1 MSRNSYAKAIKDR
14 ISKMTKPF
22 ILADF
27 YDLANR
33 VNVRKV
39 ITRLERSGFIS
50 RIARGIYFKTEYSK
64 FLKEYIKPSPDSVA
78 KAIARNFGWNII
90 PCGNTAL
97 NMLGLS
103 TQVPAVYSYA
113 SNGNYKSFSLTNSK
127 TKINFK
133 HIPNKE
139 IVNLSE
145 KTALLIQAIKA
156 YGKSN
161 IDQDFTDRLKI
172 AFSQKEIKKIKKEAQ
187 YTTSWIYEYISTL

>member
-1 MSRNSYAKAIKDR
+1 MSKNSYAKAIKDR
-14 ISKMTKPF
+14 ISKRTKPF

-27 YDLANR
+27 YDLTSRA
-33 VNVRKV
+33 NVRRIV
-39 ITRLERSGFIS
+39 TRLERSGFIS

-64 FLKEYIKPSPDSVA
+64 FLKEYIKPSPDAVA

-113 SNGNYKSFSLTNSK
+113 SNGNYKSFSLINSK
-127 TKINFK
+127 TKIHFK

-139 IVNLSE
+139 IINLSE

-156 YGKSN
+156 YGKNN
-161 IDQDFTDRLKI
+161 INQDFTDRLRI
-172 AFSQKEIKKIKKEAQ
+172 ALSQKEIKKIKKETQ
-187 YTTSWIYEYISTL
+187 YTTSWIHEYISTL

>member
-1 MSRNSYAKAIKDR
+1 MSKNSYAKAIKDR

-27 YDLANR
+27 YDLTSRA
-33 VNVRKV
+33 NVRRIV
-39 ITRLERSGFIS
+39 TRLERSGFIS

-64 FLKEYIKPSPDSVA
+64 FLKEYIKPSPDAVA

-113 SNGNYKSFSLTNSK
+113 SNGNYKSFSLINSK
-127 TKINFK
+127 TKIHFK

-139 IVNLSE
+139 IINLSE

-156 YGKSN
+156 YGKNN
-161 IDQDFTDRLKI
+161 INQDFTDRLRI
-172 AFSQKEIKKIKKEAQ
+172 ALSQKEIKKIKKETQ
-187 YTTSWIYEYISTL
+187 YTTSWIHEYISTL

>member
-1 MSRNSYAKAIKDR
+1 MSKNSYAKAIKDR

-27 YDLANR
+27 YDLTSRA
-33 VNVRKV
+33 NVRRIV
-39 ITRLERSGFIS
+39 TRLERSGFIS

-64 FLKEYIKPSPDSVA
+64 FLKEYIKPSPDAVA

-113 SNGNYKSFSLTNSK
+113 SNGNYKSFSLINSK
-127 TKINFK
+127 TKIHFK

-139 IVNLSE
+139 IINLSE

-156 YGKSN
+156 YGKNN
-161 IDQDFTDRLKI
+161 INQDFTDRLRI
-172 AFSQKEIKKIKKEAQ
+172 ALSQKEIKKIKKETQ

>member
-14 ISKMTKPF
+14 ISKTTKPF

-64 FLKEYIKPSPDSVA
+64 FLKEYIKPSPDAVA
-78 KAIARNFGWNII
+78 KTIARNFGWNII

-113 SNGNYKSFSLTNSK
+113 SNGNYKSFSLMNSK
-127 TKINFK
+127 TKIHFK

-172 AFSQKEIKKIKKEAQ
+172 TFSQKEIKKIKKEAQ
-187 YTTSWIYEYISTL
+187 YTTSWIYEYILTL

>member
-1 MSRNSYAKAIKDR
+1 MSKNSYAKAIKDR

-27 YDLANR
+27 YDLTSRA
-33 VNVRKV
+33 NVRRIV
-39 ITRLERSGFIS
+39 TRLERSGFIS

-64 FLKEYIKPSPDSVA
+64 FLKEYIKPSPDAVA

-97 NMLGLS
+97 NILGLS

-113 SNGNYKSFSLTNSK
+113 SNGNYKSFSLINSK
-127 TKINFK
+127 TKIHFK

-139 IVNLSE
+139 IINLSE

-156 YGKSN
+156 YGKNN
-161 IDQDFTDRLKI
+161 INQDFTDRLRI
-172 AFSQKEIKKIKKEAQ
+172 ALSQKEIKKIKKETQ
-187 YTTSWIYEYISTL
+187 YTTSWIHEYISTL

>member
-1 MSRNSYAKAIKDR
+1 MSKNSYANAIKGR

-64 FLKEYIKPSPDSVA
+64 FLREYIKPSPDAVA

-127 TKINFK
+127 TKIHVK

-139 IVNLSE
+139 IVNLS
-145 KTALLIQAIKA
+145 
-156 YGKSN
+156 
-161 IDQDFTDRLKI
+161 
-172 AFSQKEIKKIKKEAQ
+172 
-187 YTTSWIYEYISTL
+187 